1 MRLLHVVLLGLRKLK
16 RLADRLR
23 MLQLRRLLG
32 GCTPRLVLL
41 EVLAG
46 VRLRMRL
53 RSKLLLL
60 VRDAL
65 RGEVERR
72 VGFGVLRALF
82 LLLLL
87 VVNLLLVL
95 LLWCRV
101 LRLSMQLG
109 VR

>member
-1 MRLLHVVLLGLRKLK
+1 M
-16 RLADRLR
+16 
-23 MLQLRRLLG
+23 
-32 GCTPRLVLL
+32 LL

-53 RSKLLLL
+53 RRELLLL
-60 VRDAL
+60 VVDAL
-65 RGEVERR
+65 LRR
-72 VGFGVLRALF
+72 VQRGVTFGVLRALF

-87 VVNLLLVL
+87 LVVYLLLLLLL

-101 LRLSMQLG
+101 LRLTMQLG